1 MGQNK
6 PIIIGTGLSGM
17 IGSRLTEMFKDE
29 FEFVNLDLTTGVD
42 ITNSEQVNQALV
54 KYPKATVIHFAAF
67 TDVSRA
73 YAETDDKNGLV
84 YKVNVLG
91 TKNVSEACQKNNLHL
106 IHISTDFIFDGQNPP
121 ANGYT
126 ETDQPHPIEWYG
138 QTKLWAEEEV
148 TKSGCQAVIT
158 RLAFPFRA
166 KFEPKADLVRKI
178 LEQLKTNTLH
188 PMFNDQIITPTFIDD
203 ICEVLKVFV
212 IKKTTGVYH
221 VVGSTSLTPYDLA
234 LKIALVFN
242 LKADIKAG
250 SFKDFLKTDPRPRQ
264 QFSKLSNLKLKQELG
279 IEMKTIDEA
288 LLTLKDQV
296 AAF

>member
-6 PIIIGTGLSGM
+6 PVVIGTGLSGM
-17 IGSRLTEMFKDE
+17 IGSRLTEMFKEE
-29 FEFVNLDLTTGVD
+29 FEFINLDLTTGVD
-42 ITNSEQVNQALV
+42 ITNHEQVNQALV
-54 KYPKATVIHFAAF
+54 KYPQVTVIHFAAF

-73 YAETDDKNGLV
+73 YTETGDKNGLV

-91 TKNVSEACQKNNLHL
+91 TKNISEACQKNNLHL
-106 IHISTDFIFDGQNPP
+106 IHVSTDFVFDGQNPP

-126 ETDQPHPIEWYG
+126 ETDKPQPIEWYG

-148 TKSGCQAVIT
+148 IKSGCQAVIA

-178 LEQLKTNTLH
+178 LASLKTNTLH

-203 ICEVLKVFV
+203 ICQALKVFV
-212 IKKTTGVYH
+212 IKKTTGIYH

-242 LKADIKAG
+242 LKAEIKSS

-264 QFSKLSNLKLKQELG
+264 QYLRINNDKLKSDLG
-279 IEMKTIDEA
+279 IEMKDIDTA
-288 LLTLKDQV
+288 LQIYKSQLI
-296 AAF
+296 